1 MEPDKQ
7 ALEAWKR
14 GVPLGFAWLVFAD
27 KRNAQRYQEA
37 PLDGSHSSIQISL
50 EMDLVARLEYGDLQ
64 AIGIE
69 GGSDPRAVFIPPY
82 YFSRAAEINWERG
95 TVADF
100 GTKFHEVR
108 VEGPR
113 MAVDEPSAEPVF
125 VDPRLVRGEPE
136 SAEAREPAPPKNP
149 GIRPEPQSSEDA
161 LRSEPAPEKHEEA
174 HAPSKTPGRP
184 SKVPEIERAIDILL
198 ERGVDLAN
206 MPRRKAYKAVR
217 ACAAK
222 ELNSNVKL
230 GFADPVIQR
239 SLFERFGRRR

>member
-27 KRNAQRYQEA
+27 KRNTRRYQEA

-50 EMDLVARLEYGDLQ
+50 EMDLVARLEYGELQ

-100 GTKFHEVR
+100 GKKFHQVR
-108 VEGPR
+108 VQ
-113 MAVDEPSAEPVF
+113 
-125 VDPRLVRGEPE
+125 
-136 SAEAREPAPPKNP
+136 
-149 GIRPEPQSSEDA
+149 PEPQSPEDA
-161 LRSEPAPEKHEEA
+161 LPSESAPEVHEEA
-174 HAPSKTPGRP
+174 HAPSKTAGRP
-184 SKVPEIERAIDILL
+184 SKVPEIERAIEILL

-206 MPRRKAYKAVR
+206 MPRRKAYKAVT

-222 ELNSNVKL
+222 ELNSN
-230 GFADPVIQR
+230 I
-239 SLFERFGRRR
+239 